1 MLNRPKTNKSRVAK
15 AAQQPV
21 VRLLILGGA
30 RSGKSRLAQDMAARR
45 WLHPV
50 YLATAEILD
59 DEMAARVRMHRR
71 TRARRWHCVEEPLE
85 IAKIIRRGVPG
96 TDGLLVDCLT
106 IWLSNVLLKEGRGA
120 FARRRDELVKA
131 LHQTRQ
137 DVILVANEVG
147 LSVVPE
153 HALGRTFRDLAG
165 WLNQAVAKEADT
177 VVFVAAGLPLVL
189 KGRLPK

>member
-1 MLNRPKTNKSRVAK
+1 MPDRKKTSKLRVPKASRR
-15 AAQQPV
+15 PV

-30 RSGKSRLAQDMAARR
+30 RSGKSSLAQDIAARR
-45 WLHPV
+45 WPRPV

-59 DEMAARVRMHRR
+59 DEMAERVRLHRKA
-71 TRARRWHCVEEPLE
+71 RARRWRCVEEPLE
-85 IAKIIRRGVPG
+85 IARIIRRGIPD

-106 IWLSNVLLKEGRGA
+106 IWLSNVLMKEGRGA
-120 FARRRDELVKA
+120 FARRRDELIEA
-131 LHQTRQ
+131 LRQARQ

-147 LSVVPE
+147 MGVVPE

-177 VVFVAAGLPLVL
+177 VVLVTAGLPLAL
-189 KGRLPK
+189 KGRMPA